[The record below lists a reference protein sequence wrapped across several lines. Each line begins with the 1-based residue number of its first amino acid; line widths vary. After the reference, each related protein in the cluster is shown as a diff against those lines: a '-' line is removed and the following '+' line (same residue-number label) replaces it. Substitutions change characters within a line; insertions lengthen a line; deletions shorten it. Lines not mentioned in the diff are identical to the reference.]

1 MFRVFDRKKETFVQD
16 NIFLSPNGN
25 LYMLK
30 RNIFGIDKLVIL
42 SQDRYAYTKSID
54 LYDKNGT
61 LIYEGD
67 YVKAQ
72 VAEDKV
78 VIGLVTYA
86 HELSSYVII
95 CFDSE
100 EFYSLGSEVCE
111 YIVVIGNVFENYGR
125 EKDEQK
131 E

>member
-16 NIFLSPNGN
+16 NIFISPNGN

-72 VAEDKV
+72 VADDRIV
-78 VIGLVTYA
+78 SGIVSFA
-86 HELSSYVII
+86 PELSAYII
-95 CFDSE
+95 LCFESE
-100 EFYSLGSEVCE
+100 EYFTLGESVCDL
-111 YIVVIGNVFENYGR
+111 ITVIGNVFENY
-125 EKDEQK
+125 EVKQDEQK

>member
-72 VAEDKV
+72 VADDRIV
-78 VIGLVTYA
+78 SGIVSFA
-86 HELSSYVII
+86 PELSAYII
-95 CFDSE
+95 LCFESE
-100 EFYSLGSEVCE
+100 EYFTLGESVCDL
-111 YIVVIGNVFENYGR
+111 ITVIGNVFENY
-125 EKDEQK
+125 EVKQDEQK